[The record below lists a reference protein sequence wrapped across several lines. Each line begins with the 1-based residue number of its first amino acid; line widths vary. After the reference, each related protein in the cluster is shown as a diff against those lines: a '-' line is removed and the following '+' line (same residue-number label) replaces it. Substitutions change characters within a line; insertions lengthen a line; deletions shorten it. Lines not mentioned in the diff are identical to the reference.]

1 MLHWE
6 DVMHH
11 FQRSASTNDVT
22 EARAALLG
30 ANAEPKLGK
39 DGGEHPTALGFFFT
53 LQVSSLLF
61 FLTFRLCQKLR
72 GAAAVPVMKG
82 FSEAAA
88 ERLLFLM
95 ASDCGSSQSAFLQL
109 MGRRQKSSITR
120 LLNHFSPFGRRR
132 GRPLDGSP
140 AHGRAL

>member
-22 EARAALLG
+22 EAKAALLG
-30 ANAEPKLGK
+30 APAEPKLGK

-61 FLTFRLCQKLR
+61 FFNFPALSKAPRCCR
-72 GAAAVPVMKG
+72 R
-82 FSEAAA
+82 SCN
-88 ERLLFLM
+88 ERF
-95 ASDCGSSQSAFLQL
+95 
-109 MGRRQKSSITR
+109 
-120 LLNHFSPFGRRR
+120 
-132 GRPLDGSP
+132 
-140 AHGRAL
+140 